1 MSEFKELIKSFAKSR
16 EYIRDFFIY
25 GFKTREDFKLI
36 QSLLF
41 SYELTCIPI
50 LDPTND
56 FEDITN
62 YNYGNPSFRYR

>member
-1 MSEFKELIKSFAKSR
+1 M
-16 EYIRDFFIY
+16 
-25 GFKTREDFKLI
+25 KTREDFKLI

-41 SYELTCIPI
+41 SYGLTCIPI